1 MKSIG
6 HSVYE
11 AVSWRLEGF
20 EVLMKRNNNIVRAL
34 MLITQLGLN
43 MLVPIVLCLFIGLGL
58 DKLLHTRFLV
68 IVFIILG
75 VLAAYRNLF
84 VSTKGLLK
92 GEREREDEAYAEK
105 FKKDDKRSE

>member
-1 MKSIG
+1 M
-6 HSVYE
+6 
-11 AVSWRLEGF
+11 
-20 EVLMKRNNNIVRAL
+20 
-34 MLITQLGLN
+34 
-43 MLVPIVLCLFIGLGL
+43 
-58 DKLLHTRFLV
+58 
-68 IVFIILG
+68 FIILG